1 MEKPTHAEET
11 HQEVITA
18 VEETASP
25 ETTPAQTSQPDVP
38 EETDPEDDAP
48 QSAPEATEPPETTE
62 ADIEARIAEAETRGY
77 LRGRNESIAE
87 HLTERIFAAFI
98 PSSQCNLFRDQVF
111 QPNDR
116 IAILAAFACLLMF
129 YSDIAKKD
137 FIH

>member
-11 HQEVITA
+11 NQEVITA
-18 VEETASP
+18 VEETACP
-25 ETTPAQTSQPDVP
+25 ETTPAQTSRPAEP

-87 HLTERIFAAFI
+87 LMREPAVFERQHA
-98 PSSQCNLFRDQVF
+98 PGTPPPPENREDSQ
-111 QPNDR
+111 PM
-116 IAILAAFACLLMF
+116 ILNNPRVSIWDL
-129 YSDIAKKD
+129 
-137 FIH
+137 

>member
-87 HLTERIFAAFI
+87 LMREPAVFERQHA
-98 PSSQCNLFRDQVF
+98 PGTHPPQENREDSQ
-111 QPNDR
+111 PM
-116 IAILAAFACLLMF
+116 ILNNPRVSIWDL
-129 YSDIAKKD
+129 
-137 FIH
+137 

>member
-18 VEETASP
+18 VEETGSP

-87 HLTERIFAAFI
+87 LMREPAVFERQHA
-98 PSSQCNLFRDQVF
+98 PGTPPPQENREDSQ
-111 QPNDR
+111 PM
-116 IAILAAFACLLMF
+116 ILNNPRVSIWDL
-129 YSDIAKKD
+129 
-137 FIH
+137 

>member
-87 HLTERIFAAFI
+87 LMREPAVFERQHAPGI
-98 PSSQCNLFRDQVF
+98 PPLPENREDSQ
-111 QPNDR
+111 PM
-116 IAILAAFACLLMF
+116 ILNNPRVSIWDL
-129 YSDIAKKD
+129 
-137 FIH
+137 

>member
-87 HLTERIFAAFI
+87 LMREPAVFERQHAPGTPPRRKTARTR
-98 PSSQCNLFRDQVF
+98 SR
-111 QPNDR
+111 
-116 IAILAAFACLLMF
+116 
-129 YSDIAKKD
+129 
-137 FIH
+137 

>member
-11 HQEVITA
+11 NQEVITA
-18 VEETASP
+18 VEETACP
-25 ETTPAQTSQPDVP
+25 ETTSAQTSQPADP

-87 HLTERIFAAFI
+87 LMREPAVFERQHA
-98 PSSQCNLFRDQVF
+98 PGTPPPPENREDSQ
-111 QPNDR
+111 PM
-116 IAILAAFACLLMF
+116 ILNNPRVSIWDL
-129 YSDIAKKD
+129 
-137 FIH
+137 

>member
-11 HQEVITA
+11 NQEVITA

-25 ETTPAQTSQPDVP
+25 ETTSAQTSRPAYP

-87 HLTERIFAAFI
+87 LMREPAVFERQHA
-98 PSSQCNLFRDQVF
+98 PGTPPPQENREDSQ
-111 QPNDR
+111 PM
-116 IAILAAFACLLMF
+116 ILNNPRVSIWDL
-129 YSDIAKKD
+129 
-137 FIH
+137 

>member
-87 HLTERIFAAFI
+87 LMREPAVFERQHT
-98 PSSQCNLFRDQVF
+98 PGTPPPQENREDSQ
-111 QPNDR
+111 PM
-116 IAILAAFACLLMF
+116 ILNNPRVSIWDL
-129 YSDIAKKD
+129 
-137 FIH
+137 

>member
-11 HQEVITA
+11 NQEVITA

-25 ETTPAQTSQPDVP
+25 ETTPAQTSRPADP
-38 EETDPEDDAP
+38 EETDLEDDAP

-87 HLTERIFAAFI
+87 LMREPAVFERQHA
-98 PSSQCNLFRDQVF
+98 PGTPPPPENREDSQ
-111 QPNDR
+111 PM
-116 IAILAAFACLLMF
+116 ILNNPRVSIWDL
-129 YSDIAKKD
+129 
-137 FIH
+137 

>member
-18 VEETASP
+18 VEETGSP
-25 ETTPAQTSQPDVP
+25 ETTSAQTSQPDVP

-87 HLTERIFAAFI
+87 LMREPAVFERQHA
-98 PSSQCNLFRDQVF
+98 PGTPPPQENREDSQ
-111 QPNDR
+111 PM
-116 IAILAAFACLLMF
+116 ILNNPRVSIWDL
-129 YSDIAKKD
+129 
-137 FIH
+137 

>member
-11 HQEVITA
+11 NQEVITA

-25 ETTPAQTSQPDVP
+25 ETTSAQTSQPDVS
-38 EETDPEDDAP
+38 EEADPRQEAP

-87 HLTERIFAAFI
+87 LMREPAVFERQHA
-98 PSSQCNLFRDQVF
+98 PGTPPPQENREDSQ
-111 QPNDR
+111 PM
-116 IAILAAFACLLMF
+116 ILNNPRVSIWDL
-129 YSDIAKKD
+129 
-137 FIH
+137 

>member
-87 HLTERIFAAFI
+87 LMREPAVFERQHA
-98 PSSQCNLFRDQVF
+98 PGTTPPQENREDSQ
-111 QPNDR
+111 PM
-116 IAILAAFACLLMF
+116 ILNNPRVSIWDL
-129 YSDIAKKD
+129 
-137 FIH
+137 